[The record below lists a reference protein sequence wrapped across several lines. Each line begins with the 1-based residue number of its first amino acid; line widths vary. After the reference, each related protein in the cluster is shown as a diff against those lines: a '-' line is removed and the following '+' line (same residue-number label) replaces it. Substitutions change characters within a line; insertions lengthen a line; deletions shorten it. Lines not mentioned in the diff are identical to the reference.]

1 MMEEPLKLDYFY
13 GIEADQFTF
22 YRIPRILVKD
32 DRFKNLSSDAKLL
45 YGLFLDR
52 MSLSIRNGWVD
63 EKNRTYIVYKIGH
76 IAEDLNC
83 SEDKA
88 ARVLTELDSKKG
100 IGLVERVRRGLG
112 KPDIIYV
119 KNFVGAVER
128 DPEEPKREEKEPE
141 NPCSYTEPVNCGF
154 KKPQI
159 CDTRNRKSAD
169 QETVNL
175 RHRKPQICDSRTR
188 TDATQEPADCGPINN
203 TNINNTENNNTDSN
217 HINLS
222 WGGRTS
228 LKDRIAEKEKKIDG
242 MDRDKETQALIAL
255 IKKNIEYDNHMAY
268 DAYDERKLYE
278 EMFLIIAD
286 IVCMKKGTIRIEG
299 QDYPHEVVKS
309 RFLKLNSDHL
319 EYVRDSLNNT
329 NTKIGNIKN
338 YIITALYNAPE
349 TCNHYYRAAAQY
361 DMYGSGEFY
370 SRGFPENTGERYEG
384 AI

>member
-1 MMEEPLKLDYFY
+1 MEEPLKLDYFY

-128 DPEEPKREEKEPE
+128 DPEEQKREEKEPE
-141 NPCSYTEPVNCGF
+141 NPCISTEPVNCGF

-159 CDTRNRKSAD
+159 CDSRNRKS
-169 QETVNL
+169 
-175 RHRKPQICDSRTR
+175 
-188 TDATQEPADCGPINN
+188 ATQEPADCGPNN
-203 TNINNTENNNTDSN
+203 TNINNTEKNNTDSN

-228 LKDRIAEKEKKIDG
+228 VKSKLSEKKGQIDR
-242 MDRDKETQALIAL
+242 MDDIKSLQALIR
-255 IKKNIEYDNHMAY
+255 KNIEYEAHMRY
-268 DAYDERKLYE
+268 DGPCERQLYE
-278 EMFLIIAD
+278 EMYQLIWET
-286 IVCMKKGTIRIEG
+286 VCLKKGTVRIDR

-309 RFLKLNSDHL
+309 RFLKLTGEHL
-319 EYVRDSLNNT
+319 EYVRERMDNT
-329 NTKIGNIKN
+329 TTNIGNMKS
-338 YIITALYNAPE
+338 YLLTALYNAPL
-349 TCNHYYRAAAQY
+349 TMNHYYEQKY
-361 DMYGSGEFY
+361 
-370 SRGFPENTGERYEG
+370 NN
-384 AI
+384 II

>member
-1 MMEEPLKLDYFY
+1 MEEPLKLDYFY

-32 DRFKNLSSDAKLL
+32 DRFRNLSSDAKLL

-128 DPEEPKREEKEPE
+128 DPDEPKREEKEPE

-175 RHRKPQICDSRTR
+175 RLRKPQICDSRTR

-203 TNINNTENNNTDSN
+203 TNINNTEKINTDSN
-217 HINLS
+217 LINLS

-228 LKDRIAEKEKKIDG
+228 VKNKLSEKKGQIDR
-242 MDRDKETQALIAL
+242 MDDIKSLQALIR
-255 IKKNIEYDNHMAY
+255 KNIEYEAHMKY
-268 DAYDERKLYE
+268 DGPCERQLYE
-278 EMFLIIAD
+278 EMYQLIWET
-286 IVCMKKGTIRIEG
+286 VCLKKGTVRIDR

-309 RFLKLNSDHL
+309 RFLKLTGEHL
-319 EYVRDSLNNT
+319 EYVRERMDNT
-329 NTKIGNIKN
+329 TTNIGNMKS
-338 YIITALYNAPE
+338 YLLTALYNAPL
-349 TCNHYYRAAAQY
+349 TMNHYYEQKY
-361 DMYGSGEFY
+361 NNM
-370 SRGFPENTGERYEG
+370 
-384 AI
+384 I

>member
-128 DPEEPKREEKEPE
+128 DPEEQKREEKEPE
-141 NPCSYTEPVNCGF
+141 NPCISTEPVNCGF

-159 CDTRNRKSAD
+159 CDSRNRKSAD
-169 QETVNL
+169 QETANL
-175 RHRKPQICDSRTR
+175 RLRKPQICDSRNR
-188 TDATQEPADCGPINN
+188 KSATQEPADCGPNN
-203 TNINNTENNNTDSN
+203 TNINNTEKNNTDSN